1 MEVHSAFSSLVL
13 IFSDKNNSL
22 AFSNTN
28 IINFYLKIIFLLS
41 RPKEMS
47 ECNFL
52 ERRQSAG
59 RDLADGG
66 VGGEKEEGGIKER

>member
-1 MEVHSAFSSLVL
+1 
-13 IFSDKNNSL
+13 
-22 AFSNTN
+22 
-28 IINFYLKIIFLLS
+28 
-41 RPKEMS
+41 MS